1 MSYIL
6 DALRKAD
13 SDRERDPA
21 RGIHAQ
27 PRSAVPAS
35 ASSNLPAWIWPAA
48 TALAVLAA
56 GIVWW
61 PRQAPAPRSP
71 EPPVVAMAPVLPVQA
86 PAAAPTPPPPAMAAA
101 DSVSPPAPPPLPAAP
116 VLRSPPGAPPN
127 PQRLGSRMPPPPPA
141 IAGVPGVPVVPGAPG
156 FAAAPVVPGPASG
169 RLPAPS
175 MQASPQAVVPTSE
188 RVFGVA
194 ELPPEIQRDLP
205 KLAISGGV
213 HSENAAQRM
222 LIVGGQ
228 VMSEGAEV
236 APGVV
241 LEQIRP
247 HAAVL
252 RFRGYR
258 FSVTF

>member
-13 SDRERDPA
+13 ADRERDPA

-27 PRSAVPAS
+27 PRSAVPAN
-35 ASSNLPAWIWPAA
+35 ASSSLPAWIWPAA
-48 TALAVLAA
+48 TALVVLAV
-56 GIVWW
+56 GVLWW
-61 PRQAPAPRSP
+61 PREAPVRRPPEPTAVASTQSFPAPVPAPAPAAAT
-71 EPPVVAMAPVLPVQA
+71 VPVQA
-86 PAAAPTPPPPAMAAA
+86 PMAAA
-101 DSVSPPAPPPLPAAP
+101 DSVSPPAPPPLAAP
-116 VLRSPPGAPPN
+116 PVVRSPPGAPPN
-127 PQRLGSRMPPPPPA
+127 PQRSGTRMPPPPPA
-141 IAGVPGVPVVPGAPG
+141 IAAVPGVPGVP
-156 FAAAPVVPGPASG
+156 AAAAVPGPASG
-169 RLPAPS
+169 KPPAPS
-175 MQASPQAVVPTSE
+175 VQAAPQAVVPTSE
-188 RVFGVA
+188 RVFGVG

-258 FSVTF
+258 YSVTF

>member
-13 SDRERDPA
+13 ADRERDPA

-27 PRSAVPAS
+27 PRSAVPAN
-35 ASSNLPAWIWPAA
+35 ASSSLPAWIWPAA
-48 TALAVLAA
+48 MVLVVLAVGVL
-56 GIVWW
+56 WW
-61 PRQAPAPRSP
+61 PREAPVRRPPEPPAVASAQAFPAPAP
-71 EPPVVAMAPVLPVQA
+71 ATATA
-86 PAAAPTPPPPAMAAA
+86 PAPAAMAAA
-101 DSVSPPAPPPLPAAP
+101 DSVSPPAPPPLAAP
-116 VLRSPPGAPPN
+116 PELRSPAGAPPN
-127 PQRLGSRMPPPPPA
+127 PQRSGTRMPPPPPA
-141 IAGVPGVPVVPGAPG
+141 IAGAPGVPGVP
-156 FAAAPVVPGPASG
+156 AAAAVPGPAPG
-169 RLPAPS
+169 NVPAPS
-175 MQASPQAVVPTSE
+175 VQASPQAVVPTSE
-188 RVFGVA
+188 RVFGVG

-258 FSVTF
+258 YSVTF

>member
-1 MSYIL
+1 M
-6 DALRKAD
+6 
-13 SDRERDPA
+13 P
-21 RGIHAQ
+21 G
-27 PRSAVPAS
+27 VAS
-35 ASSNLPAWIWPAA
+35 
-48 TALAVLAA
+48 TK
-56 GIVWW
+56 
-61 PRQAPAPRSP
+61 
-71 EPPVVAMAPVLPVQA
+71 
-86 PAAAPTPPPPAMAAA
+86 
-101 DSVSPPAPPPLPAAP
+101 PPAP
-116 VLRSPPGAPPN
+116 
-127 PQRLGSRMPPPPPA
+127 
-141 IAGVPGVPVVPGAPG
+141 VV
-156 FAAAPVVPGPASG
+156 
-169 RLPAPS
+169 
-175 MQASPQAVVPTSE
+175 QASPQAVVPTSE
-188 RVFGVA
+188 RVFGVG

-258 FSVTF
+258 YSVTF